1 MSYDKNSVSSSN
13 SGQILDDE
21 LASKINNALDD
32 VSSDSDDDL
41 SAQFRNL
48 SQPTLSETT
57 VRDSFR
63 NISVLNANFTTDFGL
78 PHFCFQLTKH

>member
-41 SAQFRNL
+41 SAQFRSL

-57 VRDSFR
+57 VRLLPEHRFLKANTTKTLFCDFP
-63 NISVLNANFTTDFGL
+63 VLNR
-78 PHFCFQLTKH
+78 